1 MKEYTIETLKNEIKL
16 LEIIFSE
23 FLIPASKE
31 HGEHLSYKI
40 SHLEKDLK
48 NFKRIINKMDKNDLG
63 SALSI
68 FQHTFD
74 SYFLIFIDIYLDSF
88 YLKKYLPDD
97 VNEKIEEIL
106 SETVNIREELK
117 EKLRERFYKDKW
129 GV

>member
-1 MKEYTIETLKNEIKL
+1 MKEYTIEILKNEIKL

-23 FLIPASKE
+23 FLIPTSKE

-40 SHLEKDLK
+40 SQLEKDLK

-63 SALSI
+63 SALPI

-74 SYFLIFIDIYLDSF
+74 SYFLLFIDIYLDSF

-117 EKLRERFYKDKW
+117 EKLRERFYKDE
-129 GV
+129 

>member
-1 MKEYTIETLKNEIKL
+1 MRYKIKNLEDEIKL

-31 HGEHLSYKI
+31 HGEHLLYKI
-40 SHLEKDLK
+40 SQLEKDLK

-68 FQHTFD
+68 FQLTFD
-74 SYFLIFIDIYLDSF
+74 SYFLLFIDIYLDF

-117 EKLRERFYKDKW
+117 EKLRERFYKDE
-129 GV
+129 

>member
-1 MKEYTIETLKNEIKL
+1 MGYKISNLEDEIKL

-40 SHLEKDLK
+40 SQLEKDLK

-63 SALSI
+63 SALPI

-74 SYFLIFIDIYLDSF
+74 SYFLIIIDIYLYSF
-88 YLKKYLPDD
+88 YLNKYLPDD

-117 EKLRERFYKDKW
+117 EKLRERFYKDE
-129 GV
+129 

>member
-1 MKEYTIETLKNEIKL
+1 MGYKISNLEDEIKL

-40 SHLEKDLK
+40 SQLEKDLK

-68 FQHTFD
+68 FQLTFD
-74 SYFLIFIDIYLDSF
+74 SYFLLFIDIYLDF

-117 EKLRERFYKDKW
+117 EKLRERFYKDE
-129 GV
+129 

>member
-1 MKEYTIETLKNEIKL
+1 MKEYTIEILKNEIKL

-40 SHLEKDLK
+40 SHLEKALK
-48 NFKRIINKMDKNDLG
+48 NFKGIINKMDKNKLG
-63 SALSI
+63 SALSL

-74 SYFLIFIDIYLDSF
+74 SYFLVFIDIYLDSF
-88 YLKKYLPDD
+88 YLKKYLPDN

-117 EKLRERFYKDKW
+117 EKLRERFYKDE
-129 GV
+129 

>member
-1 MKEYTIETLKNEIKL
+1 MKEYTIEILKNEIKL

-40 SHLEKDLK
+40 SQLEKDLK

-68 FQHTFD
+68 FQLTFD
-74 SYFLIFIDIYLDSF
+74 SYFLLFIDIYLDF

-117 EKLRERFYKDKW
+117 EKLRERFYKDE
-129 GV
+129 

>member
-40 SHLEKDLK
+40 GHLEKVLK
-48 NFKRIINKMDKNDLG
+48 NFKRIVNTMDKNYLG
-63 SALSI
+63 SALSL

-74 SYFLIFIDIYLDSF
+74 SYFLVFIDIYLDSF

-117 EKLRERFYKDKW
+117 EKLRERFYKDE
-129 GV
+129 

>member
-1 MKEYTIETLKNEIKL
+1 MKEYTIEILKNEIKL

-40 SHLEKDLK
+40 SQLEKDLK
-48 NFKRIINKMDKNDLG
+48 NFKRIINKMDKNDLESG
-63 SALSI
+63 LSI
-68 FQHTFD
+68 FQLTFD
-74 SYFLIFIDIYLDSF
+74 SYFLLFIDIYLDLF

-117 EKLRERFYKDKW
+117 EKLRERFYKDE
-129 GV
+129 

>member
-1 MKEYTIETLKNEIKL
+1 MCYKISNLEDEIKL

-40 SHLEKDLK
+40 SQLEKDLK

-68 FQHTFD
+68 FQLTFD
-74 SYFLIFIDIYLDSF
+74 SYFLLFIDIYLDF

-106 SETVNIREELK
+106 LETVNIREELK
-117 EKLRERFYKDKW
+117 EKLRERFYKDE
-129 GV
+129 

>member
-1 MKEYTIETLKNEIKL
+1 MKEYTIEILKNEIKL

-23 FLIPASKE
+23 FLIPTSKE

-40 SHLEKDLK
+40 SQLEKDLK

-68 FQHTFD
+68 FQLTFD
-74 SYFLIFIDIYLDSF
+74 SYFLLFIDIYLDF

-117 EKLRERFYKDKW
+117 EKLRERFYKDE
-129 GV
+129 

>member
-1 MKEYTIETLKNEIKL
+1 MGYKISNLEDEIKL

-23 FLIPASKE
+23 FLIPVSKE

-40 SHLEKDLK
+40 SQLEKDFK
-48 NFKRIINKMDKNDLG
+48 NFKRIITKMDKNDLG
-63 SALSI
+63 SALFI

-74 SYFLIFIDIYLDSF
+74 SYFLIIIDIYLYSF
-88 YLKKYLPDD
+88 YLNKYLPDD

-117 EKLRERFYKDKW
+117 EKLRERFYKDE
-129 GV
+129 